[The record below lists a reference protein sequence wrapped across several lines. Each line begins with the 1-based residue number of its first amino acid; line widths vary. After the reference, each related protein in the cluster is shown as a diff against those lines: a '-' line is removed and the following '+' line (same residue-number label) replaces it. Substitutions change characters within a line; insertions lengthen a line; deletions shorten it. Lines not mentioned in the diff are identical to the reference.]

1 MKPRNIILALVVVV
15 FIGVGYAFRPDRL
28 FINRTVD
35 ESLPANFTAGTQ
47 DLATGTF
54 HTVLHPTQGDASIYR
69 NADGNRILRL
79 TDFKTTNGPDVHIY
93 MVAAERPSD
102 NASVRSSAFIDL
114 GEMKGNVGDQNYTL
128 GPGVDLSKYRSV
140 VIWCKRFSFNFGYAP
155 LTLSQ
160 VSRN

>member
-1 MKPRNIILALVVVV
+1 RADPLAEMTALMSE
-15 FIGVGYAFRPDRL
+15 RL
-28 FINRTVD
+28 PYFHRIALRRLNNLAD
-35 ESLPANFTAGTQ
+35 AEANFTAGTQ